1 MVEERA
7 ALLHGRLGQVD
18 GQAGI
23 VKLPV
28 VVEHAAPQ
36 AVGLEVAQAP
46 QRFLLAQVH
55 RGPQAELAGQQVVHR
70 QADGIVRPA
79 PPVVV
84 RNDKILVF
92 HQVRRVAQQQAPLV
106 KRLAHQRNVALGQVA
121 HAAVH
126 QLGAAAAGALGVI
139 NLLEQ
144 QRFVAPADAVEGH
157 AQARRAAANHYQ
169 IPDGLAGQLLQQRGP
184 RKGCLVDIVSHNSL
198 LLVHLAVTNY
208 KSKQTK
214 QKDKLFTPY

>member
-1 MVEERA
+1 MVEERT

-144 QRFVAPADAVEGH
+144 QRFVAPADAVESH
-157 AQARRAAANHYQ
+157 AQARRAAPNHYQ

-184 RKGCLVDIVSHNSL
+184 RKGCLVDIISHNSL
-198 LLVHLAVTNY
+198 LFIHLAVTDCE
-208 KSKQTK
+208 SKQTK
-214 QKDKLFTPY
+214 QKEK